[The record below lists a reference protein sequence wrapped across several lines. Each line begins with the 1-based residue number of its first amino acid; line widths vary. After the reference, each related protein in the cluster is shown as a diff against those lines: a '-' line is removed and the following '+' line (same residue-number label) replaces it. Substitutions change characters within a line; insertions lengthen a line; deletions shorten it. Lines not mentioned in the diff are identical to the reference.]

1 MIRFILSSSVE
12 GRMQV
17 VTSYSNSYFVVWS
30 VCYFLMSVL
39 GVSDKRHV
47 LDLISGFDIM
57 SMRC

>member
-1 MIRFILSSSVE
+1 
-12 GRMQV
+12 MQV